1 MKFDGMTKGVVNLDE
16 RHQLLQMWCMPKQ
29 KKGRNSIMP
38 KALQPLHMKIV
49 YEWNMLNNDKIIL
62 PLLCK
67 DNHMQ
72 ETKHK
77 NAKVKAHCG

>member
-1 MKFDGMTKGVVNLDE
+1 MKGYDTTNVMHAQVEEGEKFNNAKGIATN
-16 RHQLLQMWCMPKQ
+16 
-29 KKGRNSIMP
+29 
-38 KALQPLHMKIV
+38 MKIV

-77 NAKVKAHCG
+77 NAKVKAHCGQ